1 MGIWFKLMKHS
12 FICSGMC
19 RKQSEDKKKLNVN
32 EEYKE
37 AFRTQSYADIC
48 TKIQGQM
55 DIKNVDNTSA
65 ASPSSSRSS
74 SSAIPL
80 FLHLSDDLLEPR
92 PQKLDDIIKGYD
104 LHPLLIDYFKLTAES
119 CHLCELLLHS
129 IHQARANHGMI
140 ARVIKLGKRARED
153 HDQYCKA
160 IISELAS
167 FALKKNPLSSL
178 PSLQFRDNKD
188 SRNILLHRLM
198 MQCKKI
204 TRRIK
209 MRNFL
214 KKIVGCS
221 IVVAY
226 TALTIAILVLAFH
239 AMVGIVATPALL
251 ASFLG
256 SNTVNKR
263 IRAIRNEKT
272 EVLFKGNS
280 AKRILAQL
288 DVAAKGVFILI
299 NDFNTMSQLVKTL
312 NDEIEHRK
320 SIANMCVRNGKIELL
335 KKVVK
340 EFRVEEKCFLEQLEE
355 LEDHIYLCF
364 LTINRSRRLVVEE
377 LMRGVAQS
385 NCK

>member
-1 MGIWFKLMKHS
+1 MGVWFNLTKHS
-12 FICSGMC
+12 SKFSGMC
-19 RKQSEDKKKLNVN
+19 RKQSESNLARKLNVN

-37 AFRTQSYADIC
+37 AFRTQSYAEIC
-48 TKIQGQM
+48 SKIQGHM
-55 DIKNVDNTSA
+55 EIKSKDNTS
-65 ASPSSSRSS
+65 ASPSSSCSS
-74 SSAIPL
+74 SSTIPL
-80 FLHLSDDLLEPR
+80 FVHLSENLLEPR
-92 PQKLDDIIKGYD
+92 PQKLDDMIKGYH
-104 LHPLLIDYFKLTAES
+104 LHPLLVDYFKITAES

-129 IHQARANHGMI
+129 IHQARANHGI
-140 ARVIKLGKRARED
+140 ITRVITLSKRAPED

-160 IISELAS
+160 IIRELSS

-178 PSLQFRDNKD
+178 RSLQFRDNQD
-188 SRNILLHRLM
+188 CRTILLHRLM
-198 MQCKKI
+198 LQCQKI

-209 MRNFL
+209 MRKFF

-226 TALTIAILVLAFH
+226 TALTIAIVVLAFH

-251 ASFLG
+251 TCFLG
-256 SNTVNKR
+256 SNTVSKMVK
-263 IRAIRNEKT
+263 AIRNEKS
-272 EVLFKGNS
+272 EFLFKGNS
-280 AKRILAQL
+280 QERILAQL

-299 NDFNTMSQLVKTL
+299 NDFNTMSQLVRRL

-335 KKVVK
+335 KKVVR
-340 EFRVEEKCFLEQLEE
+340 EFRVEEKCFLEHLEE

-377 LMRGVAQS
+377 LIRGATI
-385 NCK
+385 KL